1 MSLSKQNKYYLGVDI
16 GTTSTK
22 AVLFGQRGQMG
33 KTFQKSYP
41 LITDLTGKA
50 EQNPDEILQAV
61 KEVMGAAFHSAKE
74 NKQTIIGV
82 GFSAAMHS
90 LLCLDENRHVLHP
103 LITWA
108 DTRAQKQVEA
118 LGKRADISEICART
132 GVPNHPMTP
141 LSKVCYLREEHPT
154 LFAQTRYF
162 VGIKE
167 YVLGQLTNHWMVDES
182 LAASTGYYH
191 LQNHDWD
198 EELLSLASINRKQLS
213 EIVPSTT
220 QLSLS
225 EAMLAEWQLAE
236 SPQIIVGASDGVLS
250 NLGIQESL
258 TNQLVITVGTSGAV
272 RKIIETKTPQ
282 ASQGLFLYPLAQD
295 FFVEGGAVNN
305 GGVIFQWLKEQFFA
319 GKDYPSLLQKMTKVP
334 AGSHGLLVLPHFF
347 GERAPYFQ
355 ANLRGNILGLNH
367 NHTKEDILK
376 ATMEGIILN
385 LRKIVQRLDD
395 KYGPSKQIC
404 LTGGMTNNTV
414 IPQLFADI
422 CQKEIVVT
430 DCPESSCKGAA
441 MLAMK
446 ACDKLT
452 AFPAWSNSTH
462 IYTPDETCAAIYNQ
476 LDQLFLQAVPQ
487 ILSINQ
493 QLTHFQQHF
502 S

>member
-1 MSLSKQNKYYLGVDI
+1 MRLSKQNKYYLGVDI

-22 AVLFGQRGQMG
+22 AVLFDQTGQMG
-33 KTFQKSYP
+33 KTFQKGYP

-50 EQNPDEILQAV
+50 EQNPDDILQAV
-61 KEVMGAAFHSAKE
+61 KEVMGAAFHSVKE

-90 LLCLDENRHVLHP
+90 LLCLDENRQVIHP

-141 LSKVCYLREEHPT
+141 LSKVCYLREEHPA

-167 YVLGQLTNHWMVDES
+167 YVLGQLTNHWVVDES

-198 EELLSLASINRKQLS
+198 EELLSLAGLERKQLS
-213 EIVPSTT
+213 EIVPTTT

-225 EAMLAEWQLAE
+225 ETICDEWQLAE

-282 ASQGLFLYPLAQD
+282 ASQGLFLYPLAQG

-319 GKDYPSLLQKMTKVP
+319 GEDYPNLLQKVTKVP

-385 LRKIVQRLDD
+385 LRQIVQRLDD

-404 LTGGMTNNTV
+404 LTGGMTNNAV

-446 ACDKLT
+446 ACEKLT
-452 AFPAWSNSTH
+452 DFPNWPNSTH
-462 IYTPDETCAAIYNQ
+462 IYTPNKASSAIYNQ
-476 LDQLFLQAVPQ
+476 LDQLFSQAVPQ
-487 ILSINQ
+487 LLFINQ
-493 QLTHFQQHF
+493 QLAHLQQHF